1 MCLSGQDK
9 VPSVHPQPQCL
20 GDPIVSHIVSVFL
33 SAGGS
38 YEERVHPQG
47 GPSINNT
54 GLNVIIQSV
63 KQMKLPPPDKF
74 KLTGSLILNK
84 SLLSGQLHLKQP
96 IDSILHK
103 QIFTNAVGLFKCFDF
118 IDGWTNLHYLNQLI
132 NWGNLSKLTFTQG
145 MLQSMINNASMWI
158 NVQESHNTDYIC
170 CVVQQWTALKV
181 WTSSLAPQP
190 VDHMPAEDV
199 SRLLSAL

>member
-1 MCLSGQDK
+1 MRKLFNFITFPQRTNVGPVFISPFIPFLITEKAASFWHETLLSALLYHASLMCLSGQDK

-118 IDGWTNLHYLNQLI
+118 IDG
-132 NWGNLSKLTFTQG
+132 
-145 MLQSMINNASMWI
+145 
-158 NVQESHNTDYIC
+158 
-170 CVVQQWTALKV
+170 
-181 WTSSLAPQP
+181 
-190 VDHMPAEDV
+190 
-199 SRLLSAL
+199 